1 MQKIQKMQKMQK
13 MQKCKNAK
21 KCIYNKANIDK
32 ANTFPTMRMKC
43 IFCGISC
50 YGTCDE
56 WSDMQ
61 IVVNDFSEMLQNEF
75 FIDSSNYTAT
85 GSKKKRPKRTNGKH
99 KRPSQRKHKCK
110 KCRTDRKVCVTCEE
124 DTTMCERCMNLK
136 KDACVFDTR

>member
-1 MQKIQKMQKMQK
+1 
-13 MQKCKNAK
+13 
-21 KCIYNKANIDK
+21 
-32 ANTFPTMRMKC
+32 MRMKC

-50 YGTCDE
+50 YGTCEE

-75 FIDSSNYTAT
+75 FLDSSNYTAT

-110 KCRTDRKVCVTCEE
+110 KCRTDRKVCVTCQE

-136 KDACVFDTR
+136 KDTCVFDSR

>member
-1 MQKIQKMQKMQK
+1 

-21 KCIYNKANIDK
+21 MQKCIYNNVNISRT
-32 ANTFPTMRMKC
+32 NTFGAMRMKC

-61 IVVNDFSEMLQNEF
+61 LVVNDFSEILQNEF
-75 FIDSSNYTAT
+75 FLDSVNYVKIN
-85 GSKKKRPKRTNGKH
+85 SKKKRPKRSNGKQ
-99 KRPSQRKHKCK
+99 KRPSQRKKVSTKCK
-110 KCRTDRKVCVTCEE
+110 KCRKDRKVCVTCDD

-136 KDACVFDTR
+136 KDTCVFDTIV

>member
-1 MQKIQKMQKMQK
+1 MQKMQK

-85 GSKKKRPKRTNGKH
+85 GSKKKRPKRTNGKQ